1 MLILRYNRAVQR
13 GLEYR
18 YKRSTPTYEKIFLT
32 LAACAVSAYAQSA
45 ETAVFVAAL
54 SPANDVP
61 AVTGYD
67 ASGTAVLYAHVM
79 RNAQGQIVSGSADF
93 VVYHNFPDTPTV
105 TGLHVH
111 NGPVGVNAGV
121 VINTGI
127 AAGANSLTVA
137 NARGIIERQAQVIG
151 TNEAGVAALRGMFDN
166 PAGYYVNLHTTVYA
180 GGILR
185 GQLHRAERHIV
196 MGRML
201 PTKEVPAI
209 NDFSGTATGSVEI
222 VRAYTNARY
231 IGGAATFSVDYTV
244 PEPTTFTG
252 LHIHQGLAT
261 ANGPVLINTGI
272 TAASSVV
279 SPDSG
284 SGNITRRVEVPA
296 GTPASL
302 ALDGVFDA
310 AEAFYINIHSTRF
323 PGGVMRSQLTRTETL
338 NIPVSMSPANEVPAI
353 TGLEASAI
361 GNFVVNALRGADG
374 AIVAGVAT
382 FDLNHRFP
390 ADTRFTGLHIH
401 DAKAGSN
408 GGVSINSALAAFDSP
423 TGFGNITR
431 SVNLGGGNALAALN
445 SLVASPENHY
455 INLHTMAN
463 AGGAV
468 RAQLGA
474 ENTRA
479 PQVSLVISAVSD
491 VNTRAIAPAGQ
502 FTIFGRDLMKI
513 GANVGGMEGLR
524 MPSAVNGT
532 SVTVAGRAAPIVA
545 MGTIAANNPPDY
557 IVAMVPVDA
566 PVGEQDV
573 VVKTGNGSSTA
584 VKTTVAAQ
592 AQALF
597 FDTEGAIVVR
607 ADNLEL
613 VRQNAPARAG
623 EALALLSTG
632 LGQTTPALATGEIP
646 IAPNVV
652 GAGVTLTV
660 GGQTATVAGTTVVPG
675 LPGFYVTLFQMPRN
689 VAAGNAPVQLRI
701 NSVASNTVLMPV
713 R

>member
-1 MLILRYNRAVQR
+1 MKRIL
-13 GLEYR
+13 
-18 YKRSTPTYEKIFLT
+18 LT
-32 LAACAVSAYAQSA
+32 LAACAVSAFAQSA

-54 SPANDVP
+54 SPANEVP
-61 AVTGYD
+61 AITGYD

-79 RNAQGQIVSGSADF
+79 RNAQGQIVSGSVDF

-111 NGPVGVNAGV
+111 NGPAGVNAGV

-137 NARGIIERQAQVIG
+137 NARGVIEPQAQVLAN
-151 TNEAGVAALRGMFDN
+151 NEAGVAALRGMFEN
-166 PAGYYVNLHTTVYA
+166 PAGYYANLHTTVYA
-180 GGILR
+180 GGIIR
-185 GQLHRAERHIV
+185 GQLVRAERRMV

-201 PTKEVPAI
+201 PTKENPAI

-222 VRAYTNARY
+222 VRAYSNSRF

-252 LHIHQGLAT
+252 LHIHQGRAT
-261 ANGPVLINTGI
+261 VNGPVLINTGI
-272 TAASSVV
+272 AAGANSVASAAS
-279 SPDSG
+279 G
-284 SGNITRRVEVPA
+284 TGNVTRRVEVPA

-310 AEAFYINIHSTRF
+310 AEEFYINIHSTRF
-323 PGGVMRSQLTRTETL
+323 PGGVMRSQLTRTETMT
-338 NIPVSMSPANEVPAI
+338 IPVSMSPANEVPAI
-353 TGLEASAI
+353 TGL
-361 GNFVVNALRGADG
+361 
-374 AIVAGVAT
+374 
-382 FDLNHRFP
+382 
-390 ADTRFTGLHIH
+390 HIH
-401 DAKAGSN
+401 DAKVGVN
-408 GGVSINSALAAFDSP
+408 GGVTINSALAAFDSA

-431 SVNLGGGNALAALN
+431 SVNVGGGTALASLN
-445 SLVASPENHY
+445 SVVASPENHY
-455 INLHTMAN
+455 INLHTMVN
-463 AGGAV
+463 PGGAV
-468 RAQLGA
+468 RAQLAA
-474 ENTRA
+474 ENTRT

-491 VNTRAIAPAGQ
+491 VNTRTIAPAGQ
-502 FTIFGRDLMKI
+502 FTIFGRDLMKL

-532 SVTVAGRAAPIVA
+532 SVTVAGLAAPIVA
-545 MGTIAANNPPDY
+545 MGATGSSSVPDY
-557 IVAMVPVDA
+557 IVAMVPVDT

-573 VVKTGNGSSTA
+573 VVKTANGSSSA
-584 VKTTVAAQ
+584 VKATVAPQ
-592 AQALF
+592 APALF
-597 FDTEGAIVVR
+597 FDAEGAIVVR

-613 VRQNAPARAG
+613 VRPNAPARAG

-646 IAPNVV
+646 VAPNVV
-652 GAGVTLTV
+652 GGGVTLTV
-660 GGQTATVAGTTVVPG
+660 GGQTAIVAGSTVVPG
-675 LPGFYVTLFQMPRN
+675 LPGFYITLFQMPRN

-701 NSVASNTVLMPV
+701 NSVASNTVMLPV

>member
-1 MLILRYNRAVQR
+1 M
-13 GLEYR
+13 
-18 YKRSTPTYEKIFLT
+18 KKIFLT
-32 LAACAVSAYAQSA
+32 LAACAVSAFAQSA

-54 SPANDVP
+54 SPANEVP
-61 AVTGYD
+61 AITGYD

-79 RNAQGQIVSGSADF
+79 RNAQGQIVSGSVDF

-105 TGLHVH
+105 TGLHVQ
-111 NGPVGVNAGV
+111 NGPAGVNAGV
-121 VINTGI
+121 VINTGL
-127 AAGANSLTVA
+127 AAGANALTVA

-166 PAGYYVNLHTTVYA
+166 AAGYYANLHTTVYA

-222 VRAYTNARY
+222 VRAYSNARY

-272 TAASSVV
+272 AAGANSVA
-279 SPDSG
+279 SAASG
-284 SGNITRRVEVPA
+284 SGNITRRVEVPT

-323 PGGVMRSQLTRTETL
+323 PGGVMRSQLTRTETMS
-338 NIPVSMSPANEVPAI
+338 IPVSMSPANEVPAI
-353 TGLEASAI
+353 TGLEAAAV
-361 GNFVVNALRGADG
+361 GTFTVNALRGPDG

-382 FDLNHRFP
+382 FDVNHRFP
-390 ADTRFTGLHIH
+390 AETRFTGLHIH
-401 DAKAGSN
+401 DAKAGVN
-408 GGVSINSALAAFDSP
+408 GGVTINSALAAFDSP

-431 SVNLGGGNALAALN
+431 SVNVGGGQALTSLN
-445 SLVASPENHY
+445 SVVVSPENHY

-474 ENTRA
+474 ENTRS

-491 VNTRAIAPAGQ
+491 VNTRVIAPAGQ

-513 GANVGGMEGLR
+513 GANVGGMEALR

-557 IVAMVPVDA
+557 IVAMVPVDT

-573 VVKTGNGSSTA
+573 VVKTVNGSSAA

-592 AQALF
+592 APALF

-613 VRQNAPARAG
+613 VRPNAPARAG

-646 IAPNVV
+646 VAPNVV
-652 GAGVTLTV
+652 LGGVTLTV
-660 GGQTATVAGTTVVPG
+660 GGQTATVAGSTVVPG
-675 LPGFYVTLFQMPRN
+675 LPGFYITLFQMPRN

-701 NSVASNTVLMPV
+701 NSVASNTVMMPV

>member
-1 MLILRYNRAVQR
+1 M
-13 GLEYR
+13 
-18 YKRSTPTYEKIFLT
+18 KKIFLT
-32 LAACAVSAYAQSA
+32 LAACAVSAFAQSA

-54 SPANDVP
+54 SPANEVP
-61 AVTGYD
+61 AITGYD

-79 RNAQGQIVSGSADF
+79 RNAQGQIVSGSVDF

-105 TGLHVH
+105 TGLHVQ
-111 NGPVGVNAGV
+111 NGPAGVNAGV
-121 VINTGI
+121 VINTGL
-127 AAGANSLTVA
+127 AAGANALTVA

-166 PAGYYVNLHTTVYA
+166 AAGYYANLHTTVYA

-201 PTKEVPAI
+201 PTKEVPVI

-222 VRAYTNARY
+222 VRAYSNARY

-272 TAASSVV
+272 AAGANSVA
-279 SPDSG
+279 SAASG
-284 SGNITRRVEVPA
+284 SGNITRRVEVPT

-323 PGGVMRSQLTRTETL
+323 PGGVMRSQLTRTETMS
-338 NIPVSMSPANEVPAI
+338 IPVSMSPANEVPAI
-353 TGLEASAI
+353 TGLEAAAV
-361 GNFVVNALRGADG
+361 GTFTVNALRGPDG

-382 FDLNHRFP
+382 FDVNHRFP
-390 ADTRFTGLHIH
+390 AETRFTGLHIH
-401 DAKAGSN
+401 DAKAGVN
-408 GGVSINSALAAFDSP
+408 GGVTINSALAAFDSP

-431 SVNLGGGNALAALN
+431 SVNVGGGQALTSLN
-445 SLVASPENHY
+445 SVVVSPENHY

-474 ENTRA
+474 ENTRS

-491 VNTRAIAPAGQ
+491 VNTRVIAPAGQ

-513 GANVGGMEGLR
+513 GANVGGM
-524 MPSAVNGT
+524 
-532 SVTVAGRAAPIVA
+532 
-545 MGTIAANNPPDY
+545 
-557 IVAMVPVDA
+557 
-566 PVGEQDV
+566 
-573 VVKTGNGSSTA
+573 K
-584 VKTTVAAQ
+584 
-592 AQALF
+592 LF
-597 FDTEGAIVVR
+597 VCR
-607 ADNLEL
+607 
-613 VRQNAPARAG
+613 RR
-623 EALALLSTG
+623 
-632 LGQTTPALATGEIP
+632 
-646 IAPNVV
+646 
-652 GAGVTLTV
+652 
-660 GGQTATVAGTTVVPG
+660 
-675 LPGFYVTLFQMPRN
+675 
-689 VAAGNAPVQLRI
+689 
-701 NSVASNTVLMPV
+701 
-713 R
+713 